1 MSLHRDVMHIIHHA
15 IDAVLPEHAVKE
27 QLRKKPCEGRVIL
40 VSIGKAAWRM
50 ARAAVDVLGDQVAKG
65 VVITKYEHSQ
75 GPIKKLSIWEAGHPL
90 PDENSLKATSEA
102 LEITENLSPRDQVL
116 FLVSGGGSALFE
128 KPKEGVSPRILL
140 ITDQMLL
147 PGANIVKINMIR
159 KRLSAV
165 KGGRFAQW

>member
-1 MSLHRDVMHIIHHA
+1 MHIIHHA

-102 LEITENLSPRDQVL
+102 LEITENLSPRVQP
-116 FLVSGGGSALFE
+116 FLKNRKRGFHS
-128 KPKEGVSPRILL
+128 RILL
-140 ITDQMLL
+140 ILQ
-147 PGANIVKINMIR
+147 IR
-159 KRLSAV
+159 C
-165 KGGRFAQW
+165 FAAGLILWK

>member
-75 GPIKKLSIWEAGHPL
+75 GPIKNFLYGKLVILCQMKTLSRPL
-90 PDENSLKATSEA
+90 LKP
-102 LEITENLSPRDQVL
+102 L
-116 FLVSGGGSALFE
+116 
-128 KPKEGVSPRILL
+128 K
-140 ITDQMLL
+140 
-147 PGANIVKINMIR
+147 
-159 KRLSAV
+159 
-165 KGGRFAQW
+165 

>member
-75 GPIKKLSIWEAGHPL
+75 ANKKTSIWEAGHPL

-102 LEITENLSPRDQVL
+102 LEITKSFTPRSGA
-116 FLVSGGGSALFE
+116 FLVSG
-128 KPKEGVSPRILL
+128 
-140 ITDQMLL
+140 
-147 PGANIVKINMIR
+147 
-159 KRLSAV
+159 AV
-165 KGGRFAQW
+165 QPF